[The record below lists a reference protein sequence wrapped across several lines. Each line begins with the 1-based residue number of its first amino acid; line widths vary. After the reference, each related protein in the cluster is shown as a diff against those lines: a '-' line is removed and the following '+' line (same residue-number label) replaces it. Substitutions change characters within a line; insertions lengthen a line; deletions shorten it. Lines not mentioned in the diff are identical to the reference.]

1 MTTTSQPLGRNSAW
15 TRDMLSFWPPG
26 TRAASSPE
34 ITAPSRP
41 TSRPTSTAPEK
52 LVHFTVVPGQPPERR
67 PSPLDLRSSW
77 HQREAANPAEV
88 VSRVVEMVAGATN
101 AEDGDFLRRHHLP
114 RRGRDDVSVGSQ
126 KTRVELAL
134 VSDREV
140 VLRPEGAVV
149 DNRGAVRVMHV
160 EVLDVEVLDVEVLD
174 ADLLDAGFRGSG
186 LLDAGLLDSGVLG
199 RGVLGRRA
207 SWARASWT

>member
-1 MTTTSQPLGRNSAW
+1 MAAGYQGRQ
-15 TRDMLSFWPPG
+15 LPG
-26 TRAASSPE
+26 NNGSIKAYV
-34 ITAPSRP
+34 TADKYS
-41 TSRPTSTAPEK
+41 PEK

-67 PSPLDLRSSW
+67 PSPLDLGSSW

-140 VLRPEGAVV
+140 VLRPKGAVV
-149 DNRGAVRVMHV
+149 YNRGAVRVMHV
-160 EVLDVEVLDVEVLD
+160 EVPDVEVLD

-199 RGVLGRRA
+199 RGVLGRGVLGTGLLDIGR
-207 SWARASWT
+207 SHWLFPLIGRLP